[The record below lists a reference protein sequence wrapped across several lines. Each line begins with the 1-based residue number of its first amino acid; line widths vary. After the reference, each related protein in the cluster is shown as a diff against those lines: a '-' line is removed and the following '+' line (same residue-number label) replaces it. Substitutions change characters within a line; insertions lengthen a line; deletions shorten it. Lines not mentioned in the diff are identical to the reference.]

1 MRKVFGVVSLA
12 LGAFLLAAAALG
24 QFWAPSH
31 AERTPLEVN
40 TTTRLAGTADK
51 LDPAS
56 GEVQNLDVKATSV
69 TKSDSNHSDDDVVA
83 FVSTTCLV
91 VDKDNV
97 PDCVDAKD
105 PGKRLIS
112 ASTDTFATDRR
123 TAMATNA
130 TRYNA
135 ADATDHAGL
144 VNKFPFDSEKKTYPF
159 WDGMLGT
166 TVNADYKSTDTVD
179 GLRTY
184 RYDVNV
190 PTTPAEVVDG
200 VQGSYQ
206 TDKSIWV
213 EPRTGSIVKQTQH
226 EVRTLANGDPLLDL
240 DIAYTDQSVK
250 EAVDQAD
257 GNARNLWLLTS
268 VVPVGGLVVGLLLVL
283 AGLGLL
289 LGGGLPR
296 RARP

>member
-1 MRKVFGVVSLA
+1 MRKVFGILSLA
-12 LGAFLLAAAALG
+12 LGAFLLAAAAMG
-24 QFWAPSH
+24 QLWAPTH
-31 AERTPLEVN
+31 AARTPLEVN

-51 LDPAS
+51 LDPTS

-91 VDKDNV
+91 IDKDNV

-105 PGKRLIS
+105 PGKRLIT

-130 TRYNA
+130 KKYNA
-135 ADATDHAGL
+135 ADATHHAGL
-144 VNKFPFDSEKKTYPF
+144 INKFPFNSQRKTYPF

-166 TVNADYKSTDTVD
+166 TTDAVYKATDTVE

-184 RYDVNV
+184 RYDVDV
-190 PTTPAEVVDG
+190 PTTAAEVVSG
-200 VQGSYQ
+200 VQGNYT

-226 EVRTLANGDPLLDL
+226 EVRTLENGDPLLDL

-250 EAVDQAD
+250 AAVDEAD
-257 GNARNLWLLTS
+257 GNARSLWLLTS
-268 VVPVGGLVVGLLLVL
+268 VVPIAGLVLGLLLVVGGL
-283 AGLGLL
+283 ALL
-289 LGGGLPR
+289 RGGLPR
-296 RARP
+296 RVRP

>member
-1 MRKVFGVVSLA
+1 MRKVFGILSLA
-12 LGAFLLAAAALG
+12 LGAFLLAAAAMG
-24 QFWAPSH
+24 QFWAPTH
-31 AERTPLEVN
+31 AARTPLEVN

-51 LDPAS
+51 LDPTS

-91 VDKDNV
+91 IDKDDV

-105 PGKRLIS
+105 PGKRLIT

-130 TRYNA
+130 KKYNA
-135 ADATDHAGL
+135 ADASDHAGL
-144 VNKFPFDSEKKTYPF
+144 INKFPFDSAKKTYPF
-159 WDGMLGT
+159 WDGMLGI
-166 TVNADYKSTDTVD
+166 TVDAVYKGTETVD

-184 RYDVNV
+184 RYDVDV
-190 PTTPAEVVDG
+190 PNTPAEVVEG
-200 VQGSYQ
+200 VQGNYT

-226 EVRTLANGDPLLDL
+226 EVRTLENGDPLLDL

-250 EAVDQAD
+250 EAVDEAD
-257 GNARNLWLLTS
+257 GNARSLWLLTS
-268 VVPVGGLVVGLLLVL
+268 VVPIAGLVLGLLLVVGGL
-283 AGLGLL
+283 ALL
-289 LGGGLPR
+289 RGGLPR
-296 RARP
+296 RVRP

>member
-1 MRKVFGVVSLA
+1 MRKVFGVLSLA
-12 LGAFLLAAAALG
+12 LGAFLLAAAAMG
-24 QFWAPSH
+24 QFWAPTH
-31 AERTPLEVN
+31 AARTPLEVN

-51 LDPAS
+51 LDPTS

-91 VDKDNV
+91 IDKDDV

-130 TRYNA
+130 KKYNA
-135 ADATDHAGL
+135 ADATHHAGL
-144 VNKFPFDSEKKTYPF
+144 INKFPFNSQRKTYPF

-166 TVNADYKSTDTVD
+166 TTDAVYKATDTVE

-184 RYDVNV
+184 RYDVDV
-190 PTTPAEVVDG
+190 PTTAAEVVSG
-200 VQGSYQ
+200 VQGNYT

-226 EVRTLANGDPLLDL
+226 EVRTLENGDPLLDL

-250 EAVDQAD
+250 AAVDEAD
-257 GNARNLWLLTS
+257 GNARSLWLLTS
-268 VVPVGGLVVGLLLVL
+268 VVPIAGLVLGLLLVVGGL
-283 AGLGLL
+283 ALL
-289 LGGGLPR
+289 RGGLPR
-296 RARP
+296 RVRP